1 MVSSATD
8 PTTIRDMLFPR
19 WRSLRGPTRRR
30 KYFTTRA
37 LSSGVSELRLAASL
51 HFAARVDIHSGMNAT
66 RRQLAML
73 RSLRT
78 RKGRDETGLFLVE
91 GLRLCSELIPAK
103 ARVEIALLAEGPNK
117 SGAPEKLETQAAQL
131 ASTGTEVLRAPAR
144 DFERISDTVTSQG
157 ILAAV
162 RWEDVAPEELR
173 FPGNRAVVLAL
184 DGVSDPG
191 NVGTVVRTGAWFG
204 VSALLLGEGCADLLN
219 PKTVRATMGGIFQL
233 PICRGVKLSHET
245 GRLKQLGFRVTA
257 ATMDGS
263 PDWSSWAKNP
273 RSALILGGEA
283 RGVSEELLPMADQ
296 RIAIPRRGA
305 GESLNVAVS
314 AGIFLSALK

>member
-1 MVSSATD
+1 
-8 PTTIRDMLFPR
+8 
-19 WRSLRGPTRRR
+19 
-30 KYFTTRA
+30 
-37 LSSGVSELRLAASL
+37 
-51 HFAARVDIHSGMNAT
+51 MNAT

-103 ARVEIALLAEGPNK
+103 AEVKLVLLAEDPQK
-117 SGAPEKLETQAAQL
+117 SAREKLEKQAAQL
-131 ASTGTEVLRAPAR
+131 ASAGAEVIRAPLR
-144 DFERISDTVTSQG
+144 DFERISDTVNSQG
-157 ILAAV
+157 ILAAA
-162 RWEDVAPEELR
+162 RWEDPAPEALR
-173 FPGNRAVVLAL
+173 FPDDGAVVLAL

-191 NVGTVVRTGAWFG
+191 NVGTVIRTAAWFG

-233 PICRGVKLSHET
+233 PICRDVKLEDEMD
-245 GRLKQLGFRVTA
+245 RLKQLGFRVTA

-263 PDWSSWAKNP
+263 PDWAVWAKNP
-273 RSALILGGEA
+273 RSALILGSEA
-283 RGVSEELLPMADQ
+283 RGISEELCRLAEQ
-296 RIAIPRRGA
+296 RITIPRRGV

-314 AGIFLSALK
+314 AGILLSVLLA